1 VSPRAT
7 GRVERRDGVD
17 LLVLERTLPLP
28 PADLW
33 AAVTESDR
41 LARWFASWA
50 GDPASGHMTVQMVA
64 EGDDVPPAV
73 YEVRAC
79 VPPHRYAVHSSD
91 EYGVW
96 DIELS
101 VTAAGGSGAT
111 LTFAQVVHDAA
122 ALEAVGPGWDYYLD
136 RLVAAETGGDPAAV
150 SWDDYH
156 PVLAGHYAAV
166 AATLG
171 G

>member
-1 VSPRAT
+1 MSPRAT

-17 LLVLERTLPLP
+17 VLVLERTLPLA

-33 AAVTESDR
+33 SAVTDSDR
-41 LARWFASWA
+41 LARWFASCE
-50 GDPASGHMTVQMVA
+50 GDPASGHVTVQMLA

-73 YEVRAC
+73 YEVRVC
-79 VPPHRYAVHSSD
+79 EPPYRYAVRSSGED
-91 EYGVW
+91 GVW
-96 DIELS
+96 EIELT

-136 RLVAAETGGDPAAV
+136 RLVAAETGGDAAAV
-150 SWDDYH
+150 AWDDYY
-156 PVLAGHYAAV
+156 PVLAGHYAA
-166 AATLG
+166 AAAALRG
-171 G
+171 